1 MFFSNRWQ
9 SRTALLMALG
19 MTSAAS
25 VPILSSA
32 PAMAVSEPYVVG
44 QLFSQ
49 YSQVTIPSG
58 NTIPVR
64 YDKAKK
70 IIVTPDETAS
80 VTLTVAADIRSRQGR
95 ILIPAGSQV
104 EGELRPVEGGTQFFA
119 QELILRNRDQRL
131 QIDATSPVI
140 TKTETI
146 NEKSDPN
153 ILRGAVIGAAAGAV
167 IGEIFGGIDL
177 GEVLAGA
184 GVGTV
189 AELLLRGRKEVEV
202 VVVNPNTDLDLTLQ
216 DGLEL

>member
-25 VPILSSA
+25 VPILISA

-49 YSQVTIPSG
+49 YSQVTIPAG
-58 NTIPVR
+58 NTSPVR